1 MSEIADKRYIAFL
14 RQDSNKERY
23 CYNTVSCVLFQ
34 NKQTFVFTNH
44 LFGGIYLKKNFPSQ
58 RKIYKKL
65 HVQITWPAAYHNIFT
80 HLKDLAQW
88 KGKKQRGFKGQPGA
102 ACMDGC
108 LPMQSSGIHPSQK
121 YLFIVK
127 KNLWATKYWI
137 LSHFWARSF
146 CHLELGIFL

>member
-65 HVQITWPAAYHNIFT
+65 HVQIT
-80 HLKDLAQW
+80 
-88 KGKKQRGFKGQPGA
+88 
-102 ACMDGC
+102 
-108 LPMQSSGIHPSQK
+108 
-121 YLFIVK
+121 
-127 KNLWATKYWI
+127 
-137 LSHFWARSF
+137 
-146 CHLELGIFL
+146 